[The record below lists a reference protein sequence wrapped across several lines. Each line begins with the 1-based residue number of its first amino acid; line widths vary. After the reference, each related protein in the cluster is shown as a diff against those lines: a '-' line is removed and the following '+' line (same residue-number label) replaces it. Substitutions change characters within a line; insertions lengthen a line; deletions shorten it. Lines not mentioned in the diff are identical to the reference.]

1 MKLLNRLEQLRPN
14 RPAYQVIGESGGEQ
28 KTNILSRAEQEK
40 RDKKIAKAI
49 EKYLIDLF
57 KEKLHNRY
65 KNWISLLTYTEFQ
78 QVVIDVING
87 LKQQTGLPPDV
98 DPDYIEYGVWG
109 GGGSPR
115 STMALGT
122 NGRNFKV
129 ETQDA
134 PHVRVYV
141 EAIQGQPEVIEN
153 GPRLK
158 YFHCVRVMIAKND
171 Q

>member
-1 MKLLNRLEQLRPN
+1 M
-14 RPAYQVIGESGGEQ
+14 
-28 KTNILSRAEQEK
+28 
-40 RDKKIAKAI
+40 
-49 EKYLIDLF
+49 
-57 KEKLHNRY
+57 
-65 KNWISLLTYTEFQ
+65 TYVDFQ
-78 QVVIDVING
+78 QLVIDVLNG
-87 LKQQTGLPPDV
+87 LKQQPGLPPDV